1 LYIKNESHGSDKI
14 LMIYHCK
21 NLFYVFFGFF
31 AKKVLS
37 ALHCIALHFLLSN
50 ATETRRTQIQKI
62 CLTSST
68 YKSWKKCIR
77 FKFWFNHETASFLAP
92 VTKESK
98 GIIWRGNVAMKYNV
112 RLSLSQVK
120 RDLKRFFPLFQVP
133 VNHRVLWEDIE
144 GIWAPFKKCAFL
156 QSRHLY

>member
-1 LYIKNESHGSDKI
+1 MYIKNESHGSDKI

-21 NLFYVFFGFF
+21 NLFYVFLAFLRKRFYP
-31 AKKVLS
+31 
-37 ALHCIALHFLLSN
+37 HCIASHSIFYFRMPPRLEEHKYK
-50 ATETRRTQIQKI
+50 KI

-68 YKSWKKCIR
+68 YKSWKKFIR
-77 FKFWFNHETASFLAP
+77 FKFLFNHETASFLAP